1 MWEMPFDEEASAQS
15 FQEALTEWRA
25 GHQEENK
32 EEEVHAKKPGMDIAQ
47 IIISQNK
54 GVFISFH
61 S

>member
-15 FQEALTEWRA
+15 FREALTQWRA

-32 EEEVHAKKPGMDIAQ
+32 EEEVHAKKPGMDTAHS
-47 IIISQNK
+47 IIEHDRS
-54 GVFISFH
+54 VFISFH